1 MARRRLA
8 TVTAIVG
15 AIVVAGASLTAHSAF
30 SKARPLKSVHVVVP
44 LNSVDALV
52 YLGGRDAGI
61 FRKHRIDLTVDPRPF
76 AGFLAGLPSRV
87 SMVGTYP
94 GLGAIQK
101 INQGMP
107 LAIIGG
113 GLTVVNAVIVRRNSP
128 FKSLTDLRGK
138 PFGVQ
143 STGSGA
149 FKCVRA
155 AALAAYGFDIK
166 NDTKMEQVPAPALYK
181 LLEAGRV
188 DAMVSISS
196 FTMKALS
203 QPEKF
208 RVLFS
213 PNEYWI
219 KQTGYPIVWD
229 APLVAWKSWVQQDPV
244 RAKDFADAAAEAFRA
259 LRDPHNFDAD
269 LKKYGELAGITS
281 PGQIAT
287 YKKQFAAK
295 KIFLTRWDRK
305 VADAEWKFLALAKK
319 EGILKKV
326 PPEAQNALLLDNAS
340 WASVQAQPGR

>member
-1 MARRRLA
+1 
-8 TVTAIVG
+8 VTAIVG
-15 AIVVAGASLTAHSAF
+15 AIVIVGAALTVRSAF
-30 SKARPLKSVHVVVP
+30 SKAQPLKSVHVVVP

-61 FRKHRIDLTVDPRPF
+61 FRKHGIKLTVDPRPF

-94 GLGAIQK
+94 GLEAIQK
-101 INQGMP
+101 INQGIP

-113 GLTVVNAVIVRRNSP
+113 GLTVVNAVIVQRNSP

-149 FKCVRA
+149 FKAVRTT
-155 AALAAYGFDIK
+155 ALAAYGFDIIK
-166 NDTKMEQVPAPALYK
+166 DTKMEQVPAPALYK
-181 LLEAGRV
+181 LLEEGRV

-196 FTMKALS
+196 FTMEALS
-203 QPEKF
+203 QPAKF

-219 KQTGYPIVWD
+219 KQTGYPLVWD
-229 APLVAWKSWVQQDPV
+229 APLVAWKSWVKQDPV
-244 RAKDFADAAAEAFRA
+244 RAKDFADAAAESFRA
-259 LRDPHNFDAD
+259 LRNPHNFDVD
-269 LKKYGELAGITS
+269 VKKYGELAGITS

-295 KIFLTRWDRK
+295 KVFLTRWNRK

-319 EGILKKV
+319 EGILTKV
-326 PPEAQNALLLDNAS
+326 PREAQNALLLGNAS
-340 WASVQAQPGR
+340 